1 MNRPVLLSVLLGI
14 TTIGLHAQ
22 YFNAVPDGT
31 VIDGTVQYGPGNQQ
45 GQTPP
50 INTYDADVTSS
61 DQTFGP
67 TSYIGLVGGSTLKSV
82 TTGSPVV
89 ALQVNFAI
97 FFDGGWFGPNGEDA
111 LPVEL
116 AASGNTEQAP
126 LTALD
131 LSVLPS
137 IEITTDGTNWTTV
150 NYTSNYV
157 SQLEGIYHYNEV
169 ISPTVTF
176 DLVDPA
182 KAIEGIEL
190 IGESGGT
197 SDFVGISNF
206 VVVAPEPSTYALLGC
221 GALALFGVAR
231 WRRLA

>member
-1 MNRPVLLSVLLGI
+1 MRPILLGLAFAAIAMVGLRGGTIKI
-14 TTIGLHAQ
+14 TS
-22 YFNAVPDGT
+22 DGT
-31 VIDGTVQYGPGNQQ
+31 AIDGTVQYGPGNQQ

-50 INTYDADVTSS
+50 VNAVDGDINSS

-67 TSYIGLVGGSTLKSV
+67 DSYIGVVGGSLQSV
-82 TTGSPVV
+82 TTQYPVL

-116 AASGNTEQAP
+116 AASDNTEQAP
-126 LTALD
+126 LTATD
-131 LSVLPS
+131 LSVLPTL
-137 IEITTDGTNWTTV
+137 EITTDGSTWTPV
-150 NYTSNYV
+150 GYTSNYV

-176 DLVDPA
+176 TLDTPA
-182 KAIEGIEL
+182 QGIEGIEL
-190 IGESGGT
+190 VGESGGT
-197 SDFVGISNF
+197 SSFVGISNF
-206 VVVAPEPSTYALLGC
+206 AVEAPEPSTYALLGA
-221 GALALFGVAR
+221 GLLALVGIAR